1 MNCCICKNHPKF
13 ICSCISPSVFICNE
27 HLDLHTSEPG
37 NHVFRVSK
45 STDLFPILFNDLK
58 MIRARI
64 IKNSHLEIKKI
75 VDQTNKSIKHINNCI
90 KNLETNL
97 DINETNLL
105 KMIYGF
111 KSLKFVNFEDLEKKY
126 FYRVLE
132 EEDGVYKGT
141 IGLGQNDVFLKE
153 GREKKSIKTV
163 NCLKENGK
171 TIKEKEKEFINMQ
184 MGLFMK
190 ASLKIV
196 K

>member
-1 MNCCICKNHPKF
+1 MNCCICENHPKF

-64 IKNSHLEIKKI
+64 IENSHFEIKKI
-75 VDQTNKSIKHINNCI
+75 VDQTNNSIKHINNCI

-105 KMIYGF
+105 KLIYGF

-132 EEDGVYKGT
+132 EEDGVYRGT
-141 IGLGQNDVFLKE
+141 IGLGQNDVFIKE
-153 GREKKSIKTV
+153 GRGKKEYKD
-163 NCLKENGK
+163 GR
-171 TIKEKEKEFINMQ
+171 
-184 MGLFMK
+184 LFEGE
-190 ASLKIV
+190 
-196 K
+196 